1 MKKNLVLLLISCS
14 VINYLFAQAPKSY
27 TSSEILLQLK
37 KLNTVG
43 SVLYIAAHPD
53 DENTRLITY
62 LANEKCLRTGY
73 LSLTRG
79 DGGQNLI
86 GSEQGIELGM
96 IRTQEL
102 LAARRIDGGEQ
113 FFTRAYDFGYSKN
126 PEETFTK
133 WNHDSI
139 LSDVVWVIRNFRPD
153 IIITRFATD
162 GSGGHGHH
170 TASAIL
176 AEEAFDAAAD
186 PTRFPEQLQYV
197 SVWQTRRMFYNS
209 AARFFNPAADLSK
222 LIKLDVGGYN
232 PLLGKSYG
240 EIAAE
245 SRSMHKSQGFGSA
258 KQRGESFEYFK
269 PIKGDTTGL
278 KDIFE
283 GIDFTW
289 KRLKKKDPKLDN
301 EYLYNINW
309 LQTNIPELIDTY
321 KKGNIDSIYISC
333 LDLSLSIDRFFTSQ
347 RNLVIS
353 KPEKEITYL
362 DYLRKPAEFTPYYYL
377 VKLKDEIIQHVLGV
391 HVELTSDRYY
401 VSNQSP
407 LPLTLTGILR
417 ANLTYSGPVLFWSI
431 GDINKDKET
440 DRYKYLENNKV
451 AIIKD
456 TVDLQAKH
464 IAEFYRLLE
473 FETDTCYYWE
483 KLNSEPYWLKN
494 SIKQDRFNY
503 NFYNPPN
510 DGLNYQA
517 TLDMVMEYPNTY
529 IKLRPQYKWVDPEK
543 GELYRP
549 VVITTP
555 VMLNLTQKSF
565 VFTDEKP
572 KEIKVIVKAGKDNI
586 QTKATAK
593 LPQGWTMEPAFA
605 NINLPKK
612 GDEQI
617 VSFFIKP
624 SNNSTIETIQ
634 FTAEIDGVEYTK
646 GIKEIKY
653 DHIPVQTWF
662 PEAEAKLVKVEVKKT
677 FNSVGYIQGAG
688 DEIPASLEQMGYKVF
703 LITDEQLQN
712 GNLNEFPAIVL
723 GVRAF
728 NTNEKLQQYKQRV
741 FDYVKNGGNLIVQY
755 NTNSFAG
762 PLKEQISP
770 VPFKLSR
777 DRVTIEEAPVGFLL
791 PEHPVLNF
799 PNKITNADFDGWI
812 QERGIYFA
820 SEIDSSFQ
828 CPLSMNDP
836 GEKPNKGSLIIAKYG
851 KGNYIYTGL
860 AFFRELPAG
869 VPGAYRLF
877 ANILSLKNG
886 K

>member
-1 MKKNLVLLLISCS
+1 MKKISLFILSIFVTVLV
-14 VINYLFAQAPKSY
+14 NAQAPKSY

-53 DENTRLITY
+53 DENTRLIAY

-113 FFTRAYDFGYSKN
+113 FFTRAYDFGFSKN

-133 WNHDSI
+133 WSHDSI
-139 LSDVVWVIRNFRPD
+139 LSDMVWVIRNFRPD

-170 TASAIL
+170 TASAML

-186 PTRFPEQLQYV
+186 STRFPKQLQYV
-197 SVWQTRRMFYNS
+197 SVWKTRRMFWNVS
-209 AARFFNPAADLSK
+209 TRFANPNADMSPY
-222 LIKLDVGGYN
+222 IKLDVGGYN

-278 KDIFE
+278 KDIFD

-289 KRLKKKDPKLDN
+289 KRVKGGEKIGKQITKIKKEYNPSFPNLSSKELVAIYNSIDEKEHIYHFDLSGKIILNCNGYFRESISDKPNFSINEKITIADGTIVRTPNSILKGYVFNVQNKDTTIFSTDKIS
-301 EYLYNINW
+301 YLYWTKNQIKNNMFVLEDKNNL
-309 LQTNIPELIDTY
+309 LQNNLPQPYNLSGYDFSPNS
-321 KKGNIDSIYISC
+321 KG
-333 LDLSLSIDRFFTSQ
+333 
-347 RNLVIS
+347 
-353 KPEKEITYL
+353 
-362 DYLRKPAEFTPYYYL
+362 
-377 VKLKDEIIQHVLGV
+377 
-391 HVELTSDRYY
+391 
-401 VSNQSP
+401 
-407 LPLTLTGILR
+407 
-417 ANLTYSGPVLFWSI
+417 
-431 GDINKDKET
+431 
-440 DRYKYLENNKV
+440 
-451 AIIKD
+451 IKI
-456 TVDLQAKH
+456 VDQL
-464 IAEFYRLLE
+464 
-473 FETDTCYYWE
+473 
-483 KLNSEPYWLKN
+483 
-494 SIKQDRFNY
+494 
-503 NFYNPPN
+503 
-510 DGLNYQA
+510 
-517 TLDMVMEYPNTY
+517 
-529 IKLRPQYKWVDPEK
+529 QYKWVDPEK

-549 VVITTP
+549 LVITPP

-572 KEIKVIVKAGKDNI
+572 KEIKVIVKAGKDNVKYDLKISADGWEVLVPNHSINYNGAIYENQKLTRKGQDTTYTFLLI
-586 QTKATAK
+586 QPKYSTNDK
-593 LPQGWTMEPAFA
+593 LEISA
-605 NINLPKK
+605 
-612 GDEQI
+612 I
-617 VSFFIKP
+617 V
-624 SNNSTIETIQ
+624 
-634 FTAEIDGVEYTK
+634 DGVEYTK

-662 PEAEAKLVKVEVKKT
+662 PEAEAKLVKVDVKKT
-677 FNSVGYIQGAG
+677 FNTVGYIQGAG
-688 DEIPASLEQMGYKVF
+688 DGVPASLEQMGYKVVM
-703 LITDEQLQN
+703 ITDEQLQN

-741 FDYVKNGGNLIVQY
+741 FDYVKDGGNLIVQY

-762 PLKEQISP
+762 PLKEQVSP

-777 DRVTIEEAPVGFLL
+777 DRVTIEEAPVTFLL

-799 PNKITNADFDGWI
+799 PNKITNTDFDGWI

-820 SEIDSSFQ
+820 TDIDSSFQ
-828 CPLSMNDP
+828 CPLAMNDP
-836 GEKPNKGSLIIAKYG
+836 KEKPNKGSLIIARYG
-851 KGNYIYTGL
+851 KGNYVYTGL

-877 ANILSLKNG
+877 ANILSLEKR